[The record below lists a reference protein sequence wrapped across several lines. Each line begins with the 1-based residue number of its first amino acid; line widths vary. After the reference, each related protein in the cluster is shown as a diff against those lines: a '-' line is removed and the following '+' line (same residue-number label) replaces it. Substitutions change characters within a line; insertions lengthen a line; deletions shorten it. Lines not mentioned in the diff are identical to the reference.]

1 MYIVIKNN
9 DKFDFSDGKLICE
22 NDTWFLKFHS
32 DETFEMRLYM
42 VFYDESTAQE
52 YANDINKDILNQA
65 KYMEDYR
72 GFKDDEPRL
81 YRVIKYSN

>member
-1 MYIVIKNN
+1 
-9 DKFDFSDGKLICE
+9 
-22 NDTWFLKFHS
+22 
-32 DETFEMRLYM
+32 M

-52 YANDINKDILNQA
+52 YANDKNKDILNQT